1 MFCTNC
7 GMEFEGNFCPNCGTK
22 ASGQPDA
29 QPVAPQETHEYYDKE
44 GDLIDLAVI
53 YGVYEDR
60 DGMSAFFRKCTDYDS
75 ITIGKALDYIENNVT
90 PNEYGMWEAY
100 RKKRQIEAPIEKI
113 IREQSAS
120 DPSAKF
126 QQMQLFEMQKAN
138 KLKKKEMKAQAHCPR
153 CGSTSLSA
161 HKKGFGIG
169 KAVVGAAVTA
179 PLGLGLIGAVAGNKG
194 AKKVRVTCLKCGKQ
208 FWA

>member
-7 GMEFEGNFCPNCGTK
+7 GTEFEGNFCPNCGTK
-22 ASGQPDA
+22 AGEQSPA
-29 QPVAPQETHEYYDKE
+29 QPVVPKETHEYYDKE
-44 GDLIDLAVI
+44 GDLIDLATI
-53 YGVYEDR
+53 YGVYKDR
-60 DGMSAFFRKCTDYDS
+60 TGMAAFFRKCTDYDS
-75 ITIGKALDYIENNVT
+75 VTIGKALDYIEDNVK
-90 PNEYGMWEAY
+90 PKEYGMLDTI
-100 RKKRQIEAPIEKI
+100 RMKRQIEAPIEKI
-113 IREQSAS
+113 IKVQVVN
-120 DPSAKF
+120 DPSVKLQKA
-126 QQMQLFEMQKAN
+126 QLSELKKAN
-138 KLKKKEMKAQAHCPR
+138 KLQQKEMNAQARCPR

-169 KAVVGAAVTA
+169 KAVVGAAITA